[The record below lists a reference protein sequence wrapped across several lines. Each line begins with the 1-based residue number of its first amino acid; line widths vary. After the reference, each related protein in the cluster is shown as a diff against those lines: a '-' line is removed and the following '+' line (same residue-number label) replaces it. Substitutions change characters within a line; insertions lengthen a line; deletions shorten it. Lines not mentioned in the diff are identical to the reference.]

1 VSSSTT
7 LKAREFFIRNRKI
20 WDFPSS
26 VDSLTTTS
34 VPVLRA
40 ILADESGRE
49 EDEEEEEEEVSNV
62 CWHLAIGFSSVYK
75 IPCFLERCWA
85 MLEEVFSFR
94 LGIETC
100 E

>member
-49 EDEEEEEEEVSNV
+49 EDEEEEEEVSNV
-62 CWHLAIGFSSVYK
+62 CWLLAIGFSSV
-75 IPCFLERCWA
+75 
-85 MLEEVFSFR
+85 
-94 LGIETC
+94 
-100 E
+100 